1 MRLKGPL
8 VTGTFI
14 QRDNRF
20 RATVE
25 VGGQPV
31 WAHVPNS
38 GRLEELFVSGRPVLL
53 RKADVPHRKTKYD
66 LVLVRIGQT
75 LVSADARLPN
85 KLVHEAIAAGRMP
98 EFNGYETIHQEVSYS
113 DSRLD
118 FVLEGDGRRCF
129 IEVKSVTLVRERIA
143 LFPDAPTQR
152 GRRHVEELV
161 QAVREGNR
169 AAVVFVVQR
178 EDAFVFA
185 PNDEADP
192 AFGQALREAI
202 KAGLEVYAY
211 LCRVS
216 QDEVALDRPIPVLL
230 QPYQGLC
237 SEAWEG
243 YPLFLRR
250 GEGKARRGG
259 ENSP

>member
-8 VTGTFI
+8 VEGTFI

-38 GRLEELFVSGRPVLL
+38 GRLEELFVLGRPVLL
-53 RKADVPHRKTKYD
+53 RQADLPHRKTKYD
-66 LVLVRIGQT
+66 LLLVRVGEV

-85 KLVHEAIAAGRMP
+85 KLVHEAMAAGRMS
-98 EFNGYETIHQEVSYS
+98 EFIGYDTIHREVTYGA
-113 DSRLD
+113 SRLD
-118 FVLEGDGRRCF
+118 FMLEEDSRRCF
-129 IEVKSVTLVRERIA
+129 IEVKSVTLVHEGMA

-152 GRRHVEELV
+152 GRRHVEELA
-161 QAVREGNR
+161 QAVQEGKR

-178 EDAFVFA
+178 EDAVMFTS
-185 PNDEADP
+185 NDEADP
-192 AFGQALREAI
+192 AFGQALREA
-202 KAGLEVYAY
+202 ASVGLEVYAY

-216 QDEVALDRPIPVLL
+216 RDEVVLDSPIPVVL
-230 QPYQGLC
+230 QPSMITRPHSGSGKKGVVKTDILC
-237 SEAWEG
+237 
-243 YPLFLRR
+243 Y
-250 GEGKARRGG
+250 
-259 ENSP
+259 NSFKIM